1 MLGGNA
7 VTIESELVALTD
19 DEGFIK
25 PRTVVE
31 WARNNPDSEV
41 YKHLEWD
48 DVKAAEA
55 HRIDQARRLI
65 VIHVRSEEGERAT
78 ISLVQD
84 RNSNGGYRHMG
95 AVMSNA
101 QLRLMALRQALRELR
116 RFEQRYRHLQELGRI
131 FEEAARVEA
140 EATAADTTAAA

>member
-1 MLGGNA
+1 M
-7 VTIESELVALTD
+7 TIETELVALTD

-41 YKHLEWD
+41 WKHLEWD
-48 DVKAAEA
+48 DAKAAEA

-131 FEEAARVEA
+131 FEETARVEA
-140 EATAADTTAAA
+140 ETTSVDTPAAA